1 MIAVEDTGIGM
12 SENVR
17 LHAFDPFFTTK
28 DFGKGSGLG
37 LSQVYGLVEQSG
49 GETHIVTSPGRGT
62 KVSIYLPRVSQDML
76 PAGATRKPAVK
87 PAPAVPLSNIL
98 HEGRRILVLDD
109 DRQVPYET
117 VSEILNSAG
126 YSVVSFDSALKA
138 LDEVGGPERIDLM
151 IVDFAMPDMRGDQF
165 AARARS
171 QRSAVPIVFISGY
184 AEPTLLGSE
193 PYVLSKP
200 FSLDSLI
207 STTEEAMQI
216 AA

>member
-1 MIAVEDTGIGM
+1 M
-12 SENVR
+12 
-17 LHAFDPFFTTK
+17 P
-28 DFGKGSGLG
+28 
-37 LSQVYGLVEQSG
+37 
-49 GETHIVTSPGRGT
+49 
-62 KVSIYLPRVSQDML
+62 
-76 PAGATRKPAVK
+76 
-87 PAPAVPLSNIL
+87 
-98 HEGRRILVLDD
+98 
-109 DRQVPYET
+109 
-117 VSEILNSAG
+117 EILNSAG

-165 AARARS
+165 AAKARS

-184 AEPTLLGSE
+184 AEPTLLESE